1 MGVCLAKKPESG
13 VRHLVRFLALG
24 VPTVSR
30 ILAVALI
37 VAAIGIAFFNIGSY
51 ATDNDRALV
60 ALLLTVFALVSL
72 VIGFAVPVL
81 TRRFLR

>member
-1 MGVCLAKKPESG
+1 MAKKPESG

-37 VAAIGIAFFNIGSY
+37 IAAIGIAFFDIGNY
-51 ATDNDRALV
+51 PDDNDRATV

-72 VIGFAVPVL
+72 GIGFMVPKMV
-81 TRRFLR
+81 RRLLG